1 MSTFQT
7 QIHDLAT
14 SFVDQVVNVIRGSSL
29 QELLAPGHREVGN
42 GRSSRGATESP
53 VTTASTAAPTPRKA
67 PRSPGRLPR
76 RSAEDIKTG
85 LGTIVGLLQK
95 HKDGL
100 RAEQIRSTLGLQSKE
115 MPRILKEGI
124 STRVLRTKGQKR
136 ATTYFLK

>member
-14 SFVDQVVNVIRGSSL
+14 SFVDQVVSAIRGSSL
-29 QELLAPGHREVGN
+29 QELLSPGQREVGN
-42 GRSSRGATESP
+42 ARMPRSATENVAP
-53 VTTASTAAPTPRKA
+53 ATRAAATAPRRA
-67 PRSPGRLPR
+67 RSPGRLPR
-76 RSAEDIKTG
+76 RSVEDIKTG
-85 LGTIVGLLQK
+85 LGTIVTLLQK
-95 HKDGL
+95 HKDGM

-124 STRVLRTKGQKR
+124 STRVLRSKGQKR